1 MRGDA
6 EIIEVLEVKLGLFTG
21 RCLCRRRMRLRQRRW
36 RGIDVYPAETRGWL
50 VTRFRDCHPIT
61 PSRTV
66 FDLDADPP
74 AYAADFMDIKG

>member
-1 MRGDA
+1 
-6 EIIEVLEVKLGLFTG
+6 
-21 RCLCRRRMRLRQRRW
+21 
-36 RGIDVYPAETRGWL
+36 